1 MGKARFRAN
10 CKSDT
15 ETFSKIPEG
24 KLCMLH
30 SELPNQG
37 FLLCLI
43 FNWIHS
49 PKCRVCFAF
58 FQKFQT
64 ATLRAMGCLAAVLC
78 FPGFQL
84 SIEIPSF
91 ANLFL

>member
-1 MGKARFRAN
+1 MGKVRFRAN
-10 CKSDT
+10 CESDIK
-15 ETFSKIPEG
+15 TFSKIPEG
-24 KLCMLH
+24 KLSMLH

-58 FQKFQT
+58 FSEVPNSNFESN
-64 ATLRAMGCLAAVLC
+64 GVLGSC
-78 FPGFQL
+78 SVF
-84 SIEIPSF
+84 SRIPTEH
-91 ANLFL
+91 